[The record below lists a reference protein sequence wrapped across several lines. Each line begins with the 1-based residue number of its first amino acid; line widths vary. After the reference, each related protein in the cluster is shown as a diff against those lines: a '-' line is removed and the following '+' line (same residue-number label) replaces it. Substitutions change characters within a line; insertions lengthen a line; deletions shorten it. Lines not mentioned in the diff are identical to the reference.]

1 MQMLGQLS
9 QDRPRP
15 ALVPISAVHPAV
27 RRHARLRV
35 VRAGADLCVQHHA
48 LLRGH
53 PPGQEQAAQADPL
66 LDQLC
71 LLFDLCHRDVAQ
83 VGRPG
88 VYQVLLQLL
97 DDTGLYHRIRTY
109 FGGFKFICH
118 FFSLCS
124 FLFRKLCNDFSF
136 QFECSLFTTTF
147 VFSIKHKFIS
157 LEIIK
162 Q

>member
-1 MQMLGQLS
+1 MQVLGQLS

-109 FGGFKFICH
+109 FGGF
-118 FFSLCS
+118 
-124 FLFRKLCNDFSF
+124 
-136 QFECSLFTTTF
+136 
-147 VFSIKHKFIS
+147 
-157 LEIIK
+157 
-162 Q
+162 